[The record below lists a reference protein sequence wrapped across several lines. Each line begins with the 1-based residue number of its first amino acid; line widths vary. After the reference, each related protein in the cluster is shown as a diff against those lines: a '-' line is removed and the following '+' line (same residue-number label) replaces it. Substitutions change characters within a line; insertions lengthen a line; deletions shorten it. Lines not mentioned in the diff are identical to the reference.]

1 MNIFA
6 WADKK
11 IKTYGIWDIAVLK
24 IYCAAF
30 GIIIGAYF
38 PAFVKQYLVVF
49 IGIILIT
56 GTKLIYKM
64 FKP

>member
-1 MNIFA
+1 MDIFA

-11 IKTYGIWDIAVLK
+11 IKTYGVWDIAVLK

-38 PAFVKQYLVVF
+38 PAFVFFKSLNLF
-49 IGIILIT
+49 IILFSKFLEFNLKHI
-56 GTKLIYKM
+56 
-64 FKP
+64 